1 METMLVL
8 GLALLAVSIVLVMI
22 EAFVPS
28 GGVIGLAAGICA
40 VIGVISLFRYS
51 MVWGASGLLSV
62 VVLGPMAFLWAVQML
77 PNSSIGRK
85 LIGPAPDEIA
95 RDVQEDEI
103 VGRDAR
109 LALIDARGV
118 AVTDLRP
125 IGLVE
130 INGVRLDAMA
140 EGPLIDRGQA
150 IRVTSA
156 DGMQIRVRAAT

>member
-1 METMLVL
+1 METMLLL
-8 GLALLAVSIVLVMI
+8 GLSLLAVSLVLVMI

-40 VIGVISLFRYS
+40 VIGVIALFRYS

-85 LIGPAPDEIA
+85 LIGPTPDEIA
-95 RDVQEDEI
+95 REIQEDEL
-103 VGRDAR
+103 VDRDAR
-109 LALIDARGV
+109 LALIDATGV

-140 EGPLIDRGQA
+140 EGGLIDRGQPV
-150 IRVTSA
+150 RVTGT
-156 DGMQIRVRAAT
+156 DGMQIRVRVVT

>member
-1 METMLVL
+1 METMLLL
-8 GLALLAVSIVLVMI
+8 GLALLAVSLVLVMI

-28 GGVIGLAAGICA
+28 GGIIGLAAGICA
-40 VIGVISLFRYS
+40 VIGVIALFRYS

-62 VVLGPMAFLWAVQML
+62 VVLAPMAFLWAVQML
-77 PNSSIGRK
+77 PNSSLGRK

-103 VGRDAR
+103 EGRDAK
-109 LALIDARGV
+109 LALIGATGV

-150 IRVTSA
+150 IRVTGA